1 MPLPEISHVV
11 EVSFT
16 AVATP
21 YSASVLDPVVPGPAK
36 YIVSVVMAIVTVFFI
51 FTKVITVPTG

>member
-1 MPLPEISHVV
+1 MPLPDISHVV

-21 YSASVLDPVVPGPAK
+21 YAARVRDPVVPGPAK
-36 YIVSVVMAIVTVFFI
+36 YIVSVVIAIVTVLI
-51 FTKVITVPTG
+51 MFTKVITVPTG